1 MELRKHLFPEA
12 ELVDWREGHTDRGD
26 KRVAVCSGGVKDQRM
41 CGHVSHGNRE
51 TSERRRPVI
60 EHGRA
65 AGGKVNR
72 RNPSARAS
80 EESDGVVVPE
90 NPANKGPQRPAE
102 SGEGRTPAK
111 RNPQRNATDRVQD
124 RGCVSNELER
134 VRQRAEAE
142 KTEAFVNLSKPK
154 S

>member
-90 NPANKGPQRPAE
+90 NPANKGPQRPAV
-102 SGEGRTPAK
+102 SGEGRTPA
-111 RNPQRNATDRVQD
+111 
-124 RGCVSNELER
+124 
-134 VRQRAEAE
+134 RAQTWTIVWTPDSAPAE
-142 KTEAFVNLSKPK
+142 KAGAKGDTRDYNTNKRGQSYNL
-154 S
+154 

>member
-1 MELRKHLFPEA
+1 MFHTEIGRPRK
-12 ELVDWREGHTDRGD
+12 
-26 KRVAVCSGGVKDQRM
+26 GG
-41 CGHVSHGNRE
+41 G
-51 TSERRRPVI
+51 VI
-60 EHGRA
+60 EHGTA
-65 AGGKVNR
+65 SGGKLIAAILR
-72 RNPSARAS
+72 PEL